1 MLLLEKASH
10 YFSKKLPFA
19 LFVKPNQVQL
29 NGVFQNTDELV
40 EFSGQKGF
48 VFSGFYNTKDVVLP
62 FDSCEVI
69 QENWSYEKHYQERIY
84 FSDSEGVEFKN
95 LVQKGINAIVEN
107 QFEKVVLSRKIEIP
121 NDTINSIES
130 FKNLVNTYSTAF
142 RYLFYHP
149 QIGLW
154 MGATPEQLVKIKNG
168 EFYTMALAGTQPYS
182 EHIVWGEK
190 EIKEQELVTDF
201 IKNQIE
207 DKVDTIKI
215 SDAITHRAGSIV
227 HLKTDISGS
236 IKSSIQPLVLV
247 KALHPTSAVC
257 GMPLQQARSFILEH
271 EGYDRKYYSGYL
283 GEWKGMENSDLFV
296 NLRCCEFLENA
307 VAVYVGCGITK
318 DSIPE
323 HEFIETFNKSRTIV
337 SILVRG

>member
-69 QENWSYEKHYQERIY
+69 QENWSYEKQYQERIY

-154 MGATPEQLVKIKNG
+154 MGATPEQLVKINNG

-236 IKSSIQPLVLV
+236 IKSSIQPLDLV

-307 VAVYVGCGITK
+307 VSVYVGCGITK
-318 DSIPE
+318 ESIPE

-337 SILVRG
+337 SILARS

>member
-69 QENWSYEKHYQERIY
+69 KENWSYEKQYQERIY

>member
-48 VFSGFYNTKDVVLP
+48 VFSGFYNTKDLVLP

-69 QENWSYEKHYQERIY
+69 QENWSYEKQYQERIY

-236 IKSSIQPLVLV
+236 IKSSIQPLDLV

-283 GEWKGMENSDLFV
+283 GEWNGMENSDLFV

-307 VAVYVGCGITK
+307 VSVYVGCGITK
-318 DSIPE
+318 ESIPE
-323 HEFIETFNKSRTIV
+323 HEFIETFNKSKTIV
-337 SILVRG
+337 SILARS

>member
-1 MLLLEKASH
+1 MLLLEKASY

-69 QENWSYEKHYQERIY
+69 QENWSYEKQYQERIY

-121 NDTINSIES
+121 NDAINSIES

-182 EHIVWGEK
+182 DDIVWGEK
-190 EIKEQELVTDF
+190 EIKEQDLVTDF

-215 SDAITHRAGSIV
+215 SDATTHRAGSIV

-236 IKSSIQPLVLV
+236 IKSSIQPLDLV

>member
-29 NGVFQNTDELV
+29 NGVFQSTDELI

-69 QENWSYEKHYQERIY
+69 QENWSYEKQYQERIY

-121 NDTINSIES
+121 NDAIDSIES
-130 FKNLVNTYSTAF
+130 FKNLVNTYSSAF

-215 SDAITHRAGSIV
+215 SDATTHRAGSIV

-236 IKSSIQPLVLV
+236 IKSSIQPLDLV

-307 VAVYVGCGITK
+307 VSVYVGCGITK
-318 DSIPE
+318 ESIPE
-323 HEFIETFNKSRTIV
+323 HEFIETFNKSKTIV
-337 SILVRG
+337 SILARS

>member
-29 NGVFQNTDELV
+29 NGVFQSTDELV

-69 QENWSYEKHYQERIY
+69 QENWSYEKQYQERIY
-84 FSDSEGVEFKN
+84 FSDSEGVGFKN

-236 IKSSIQPLVLV
+236 IKSSIQPLDLV

>member
-1 MLLLEKASH
+1 MLLLEKASY

-19 LFVKPNQVQL
+19 LFVKPNQIQL
-29 NGVFQNTDELV
+29 NGVFQNTNELV
-40 EFSGQKGF
+40 PFSGQKGF

-62 FDSCEVI
+62 FDSCEII
-69 QENWSYEKHYQERIY
+69 QENWIYEKQNQERIS
-84 FSDSEGVEFKN
+84 FSDSEGFDFKN

-121 NDTINSIES
+121 DDAINSIES
-130 FKNLVNTYSTAF
+130 FKNLVNTYSSAF

-149 QIGLW
+149 QIGFW

-190 EIKEQELVTDF
+190 EIMEQELVTNY

-215 SDAITHRAGSIV
+215 SDAMTHRAGSIV

-236 IKSSIQPLVLV
+236 IKSSIQPLDLV

-257 GMPLQQARSFILEH
+257 GMPLQHARSFILEH
-271 EGYDRKYYSGYL
+271 EGYDRKFYSGYL
-283 GEWKGMENSDLFV
+283 GEWNGMENSDLFV

-307 VAVYVGCGITK
+307 VSVYVGCGITK
-318 DSIPE
+318 ESIPE
-323 HEFIETFNKSRTIV
+323 HEFIETFNKSKTIV
-337 SILVRG
+337 SILARS

>member
-1 MLLLEKASH
+1 MLLLEKASY

-69 QENWSYEKHYQERIY
+69 QENWSYEKQYQERIY
-84 FSDSEGVEFKN
+84 FSDSEGVGFKN

-236 IKSSIQPLVLV
+236 IKSSIQPLDLV

>member
-69 QENWSYEKHYQERIY
+69 QENWSYEKQYQERIY

-236 IKSSIQPLVLV
+236 IKSSIQPLDLV

>member
-1 MLLLEKASH
+1 MVLLEKASY

-29 NGVFQNTDELV
+29 NGVFQSTDELV

-69 QENWSYEKHYQERIY
+69 QENWSYEKQYQERIY

-149 QIGLW
+149 QIGFW

-201 IKNQIE
+201 IKNQIK

-215 SDAITHRAGSIV
+215 SDATTHRAGSIV

-236 IKSSIQPLVLV
+236 IKSSIQPLDLV

-257 GMPLQQARSFILEH
+257 GMPLQQARGFILEH

-283 GEWKGMENSDLFV
+283 GEWNGMENSDLFV

-323 HEFIETFNKSRTIV
+323 HEFIETFNKSSTIV
-337 SILVRG
+337 SILVKG

>member
-1 MLLLEKASH
+1 MLLLEKASY

-29 NGVFQNTDELV
+29 NGVFQSTDELI

-69 QENWSYEKHYQERIY
+69 QENWSYEKQYQERIS
-84 FSDSEGVEFKN
+84 FSDSESIEFEN

-121 NDTINSIES
+121 NDAINSIES
-130 FKNLVNTYSTAF
+130 FKNLVNTYSSAF

-182 EHIVWGEK
+182 EDIVWGEK

-207 DKVDTIKI
+207 DKVNTTKI

-236 IKSSIQPLVLV
+236 IKSSIQPLDLV

>member
-1 MLLLEKASH
+1 MLLLEKASY

-69 QENWSYEKHYQERIY
+69 QENWSSEKQYQERVY
-84 FSDSEGVEFKN
+84 FSDYDGVEFKN
-95 LVQKGINAIVEN
+95 LVQKGINAVVEN

-121 NDTINSIES
+121 FDAIDSIES
-130 FKNLVNTYSTAF
+130 FKNLVNTYSSAF

-207 DKVDTIKI
+207 DKVNTIKI
-215 SDAITHRAGSIV
+215 SDATTHRAGSIV

-236 IKSSIQPLVLV
+236 IKSSIQPLDLV

>member
-29 NGVFQNTDELV
+29 NGVFQSTDELV

-69 QENWSYEKHYQERIY
+69 QENWSYEKQYQERIY

-201 IKNQIE
+201 IKNQIK

-236 IKSSIQPLVLV
+236 IKSSIQPLDLV

-271 EGYDRKYYSGYL
+271 EGYNRKYYSGYL

>member
-69 QENWSYEKHYQERIY
+69 QENWSYEKQYQERIY
-84 FSDSEGVEFKN
+84 FSDSEVVEFKN

-236 IKSSIQPLVLV
+236 IKSSIQPLDLV

-283 GEWKGMENSDLFV
+283 GEWNGMENSDLFV

-307 VAVYVGCGITK
+307 VSVYVGCGITK
-318 DSIPE
+318 ESIPE
-323 HEFIETFNKSRTIV
+323 HEFIETFNKSKTIV
-337 SILVRG
+337 SILARS

>member
-1 MLLLEKASH
+1 MLLLEKASY

-29 NGVFQNTDELV
+29 NGVFQSTDELV

-69 QENWSYEKHYQERIY
+69 QENWSYEKQYQERIS

-121 NDTINSIES
+121 NDAIDSIES
-130 FKNLVNTYSTAF
+130 FKNLVNTYSSAF

-207 DKVDTIKI
+207 DKVNTIKI

-236 IKSSIQPLVLV
+236 IKSSIQPLDLV

-323 HEFIETFNKSRTIV
+323 HEFIETSNKSRTIV

>member
-1 MLLLEKASH
+1 MLLLEKASY

-69 QENWSYEKHYQERIY
+69 QENWSYEKQYQERIY

-149 QIGLW
+149 QIGFW

-190 EIKEQELVTDF
+190 EIMEQELVTNY

-236 IKSSIQPLVLV
+236 IKSSIQPLDLV

-283 GEWKGMENSDLFV
+283 GEWNGMENSDLFV

>member
-29 NGVFQNTDELV
+29 NGVFQSTDELI

-69 QENWSYEKHYQERIY
+69 QENWSYEKQYQERIY

-130 FKNLVNTYSTAF
+130 FKNLANTYSTAF

-236 IKSSIQPLVLV
+236 IKSSIQPLDLV

-307 VAVYVGCGITK
+307 VSVYVGCGITK
-318 DSIPE
+318 ESIPE

>member
-10 YFSKKLPFA
+10 YFSKKQPFA

-69 QENWSYEKHYQERIY
+69 QENWSYEKQYQERIY
-84 FSDSEGVEFKN
+84 FSDSEGVGFKN

-236 IKSSIQPLVLV
+236 IKSSIQPLDLV

>member
-69 QENWSYEKHYQERIY
+69 QENWSDEKQYHERIS

-236 IKSSIQPLVLV
+236 IKSSIQPLDLV

>member
-69 QENWSYEKHYQERIY
+69 QENWSYEKQYQERIY

-154 MGATPEQLVKIKNG
+154 MG
-168 EFYTMALAGTQPYS
+168 QPQS
-182 EHIVWGEK
+182 SWLKLRMGN
-190 EIKEQELVTDF
+190 F
-201 IKNQIE
+201 IPW
-207 DKVDTIKI
+207 
-215 SDAITHRAGSIV
+215 H
-227 HLKTDISGS
+227 
-236 IKSSIQPLVLV
+236 
-247 KALHPTSAVC
+247 
-257 GMPLQQARSFILEH
+257 
-271 EGYDRKYYSGYL
+271 
-283 GEWKGMENSDLFV
+283 
-296 NLRCCEFLENA
+296 
-307 VAVYVGCGITK
+307 
-318 DSIPE
+318 
-323 HEFIETFNKSRTIV
+323 
-337 SILVRG
+337 

>member
-10 YFSKKLPFA
+10 YFSKKQPFA

-69 QENWSYEKHYQERIY
+69 QENWSYEKQYQERIS
-84 FSDSEGVEFKN
+84 FSDSEGFEFKN

-121 NDTINSIES
+121 NDAIDSIES
-130 FKNLVNTYSTAF
+130 FKNLVNTYSSAF

-182 EHIVWGEK
+182 EDIVWGEK

-207 DKVDTIKI
+207 DKVNTTKI

-236 IKSSIQPLVLV
+236 IKSSIQPLDLV

>member
-69 QENWSYEKHYQERIY
+69 QENWSYEKQYQERIY

-130 FKNLVNTYSTAF
+130 FKNLANTYSTAF

-236 IKSSIQPLVLV
+236 IKSSIQPLDLV